1 MKVKG
6 NIECTFIKTNN
17 SQLVLF
23 TSRSQW
29 PNKQNSKYLKERRS
43 SQILVSP
50 VCSDHASLATCMLSN
65 MATAAPGRRVNIKEA
80 RQRVAS
86 GFQPFCGMS
95 YVLSGIA
102 RLTPVF
108 PNQSSAHIARGS
120 ARDGGINRA
129 KNSKYLNNF
138 LFR

>member
-1 MKVKG
+1 
-6 NIECTFIKTNN
+6 
-17 SQLVLF
+17 
-23 TSRSQW
+23 
-29 PNKQNSKYLKERRS
+29 
-43 SQILVSP
+43 LVSP